1 MNFVQND
8 IDTGT
13 LKEANER
20 NTPVAKL
27 VKASDFHSDNR
38 GFEPHLEYKNLDDEM
53 IISNCEEEI
62 GYMKRQDWFTIGAK
76 VAVINGTEHTRL
88 GFIQT

>member
-38 GFEPHLEYKNLDDEM
+38 EFDPHLEYKNLDC
-53 IISNCEEEI
+53 ISNCEEEI

-76 VAVINGTEHTRL
+76 VAVINGTAHTRL